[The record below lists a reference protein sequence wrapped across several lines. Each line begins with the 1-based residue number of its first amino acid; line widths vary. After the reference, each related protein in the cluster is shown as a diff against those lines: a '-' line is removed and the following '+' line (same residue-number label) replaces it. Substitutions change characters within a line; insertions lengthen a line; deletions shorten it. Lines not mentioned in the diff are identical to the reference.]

1 MLGGRAEDVETRLS
15 LTALFLVYP
24 RRAMASTI
32 RVLTLNILN
41 LADRWPHRLPLLLA
55 DFAAVQPDLAG
66 IQEVVHVMEQD
77 RVLAAAG
84 PRRYVV
90 RRAYTHSH
98 EVGNSI
104 LVADSLAP
112 GLRPPTEAADRLSL
126 TLGRS
131 AHRIEVEIE
140 GRTLRMVNT
149 HLHHLKPDRAQREE
163 QVERILQWIAGLD
176 PVDATIVTGDFN
188 ALPGSGVYRR
198 MQGAGYRSAYAEA
211 NGEEPEATWP
221 SGLVGAATA
230 VENAQPG
237 CLDYIWFAGALE
249 ARSAQLSF
257 DRPAVD
263 DPTLFPSDHRA
274 IVAEL
279 ELLP

>member
-1 MLGGRAEDVETRLS
+1 
-15 LTALFLVYP
+15 
-24 RRAMASTI
+24 MASTL

-41 LADRWPHRLPLLLA
+41 FADRWPQRLPLLLA

-84 PRRYVV
+84 PRRYALT
-90 RRAYTHSH
+90 RAYTHSR

-104 LVADSLAP
+104 LVADRLAT
-112 GLRPPTEAADRLSL
+112 GLKPPDEKADRLGL
-126 TLGRS
+126 TLGRC
-131 AHRIEVEIE
+131 AHRIEIEVER
-140 GRTLRMVNT
+140 RTLRMVNT
-149 HLHHLKPDRAQREE
+149 HLHHLRPDHARREE
-163 QVERILQWIAGLD
+163 QVERILEWIGALE

-198 MQGAGYRSAYAEA
+198 MLAAGYRSAYAEA

-230 VENAQPG
+230 VDDPQPG

-249 ARSAQLSF
+249 VRSARLSF
-257 DRPAVD
+257 DRPAAD

-274 IVAEL
+274 VVAEL